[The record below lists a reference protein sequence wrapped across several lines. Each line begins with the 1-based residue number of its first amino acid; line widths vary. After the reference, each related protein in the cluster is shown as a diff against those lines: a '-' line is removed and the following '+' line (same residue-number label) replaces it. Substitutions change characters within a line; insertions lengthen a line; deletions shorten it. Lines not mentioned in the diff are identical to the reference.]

1 MSGLEWTTGC
11 GKEGGKRVHLLKK
24 GGALG
29 SGQEVSWLPALVNGL
44 QQWNDT
50 VYHFSTVFALSFLA
64 LLGGVQ
70 IFLIRWRFKGG
81 ELGRH

>member
-50 VYHFSTVFALSFLA
+50 VYHVLLHAVHQLETLLANTVQDL
-64 LLGGVQ
+64 
-70 IFLIRWRFKGG
+70 
-81 ELGRH
+81 